1 MNYLEKIIEDIK
13 VIETDSLSNKVDK
26 DIKVDITEEQKVYY
40 WIRVFLKDENPNLEI
55 GDDITFTYEPS
66 GETLSVKFICYNK
79 KGIDKDIVDQIKNYN
94 PDDDKKTLC
103 LMVDEKEVNNKN
115 DIPFIRTLFTFS
127 KHYQEVVYRRTDL
140 VLSVEDKNII
150 LDYFDITF

>member
-1 MNYLEKIIEDIK
+1 
-13 VIETDSLSNKVDK
+13 
-26 DIKVDITEEQKVYY
+26 
-40 WIRVFLKDENPNLEI
+40 
-55 GDDITFTYEPS
+55 
-66 GETLSVKFICYNK
+66 
-79 KGIDKDIVDQIKNYN
+79 
-94 PDDDKKTLC
+94 
-103 LMVDEKEVNNKN
+103 MVDEKEVNNKN

>member
-66 GETLSVKFICYNK
+66 GETLSAKFICYNK

>member
-1 MNYLEKIIEDIK
+1 
-13 VIETDSLSNKVDK
+13 
-26 DIKVDITEEQKVYY
+26 
-40 WIRVFLKDENPNLEI
+40 
-55 GDDITFTYEPS
+55 
-66 GETLSVKFICYNK
+66 
-79 KGIDKDIVDQIKNYN
+79 
-94 PDDDKKTLC
+94 
-103 LMVDEKEVNNKN
+103 MVDEKLVNDKN

>member
-13 VIETDSLSNKVDK
+13 VIETDSLSNKVDR

-40 WIRVFLKDENPNLEI
+40 WIRVFLKDENPNIEI
-55 GDDITFTYEPS
+55 GDDIIFTYEPS
-66 GETLSVKFICYNK
+66 GETITTKFICYNK
-79 KGIDKDIVDQIKNYN
+79 KGLDKDIVDQIKNYN
-94 PDDDKKTLC
+94 PEDDKKTLC
-103 LMVDEKEVNNKN
+103 LMVDEKLVNDKN

-140 VLSVEDKNII
+140 VLTTKDKDII